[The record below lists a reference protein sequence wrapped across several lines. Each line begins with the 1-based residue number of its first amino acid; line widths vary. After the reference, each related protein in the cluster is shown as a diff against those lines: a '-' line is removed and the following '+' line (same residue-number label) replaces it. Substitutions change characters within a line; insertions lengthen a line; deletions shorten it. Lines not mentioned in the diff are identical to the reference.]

1 MATENRL
8 PKIKFC
14 GLTRT
19 ADVTAA
25 IECGA
30 DAIGLNFYKP
40 SPRYVSP
47 ETARELSIVADQR
60 VLRVGVFVNASPM
73 EVDAVLAICPLDCI
87 QLHGDETPEW
97 IDETSDFPLLQSIY
111 FIKAIAWRGKVEDR
125 ETVIAWTHKRH
136 PRLLGLLVDAYD
148 PVERGGT
155 GRTARWNLLFPR
167 PKELRNTNIL
177 LAGGLTPENISQ
189 AIQIAKPDGVDI
201 ASGIESAP
209 GMKDHSKMRAIAEVS
224 KRMLLNP
231 SLTRRVMDNPD

>member
-1 MATENRL
+1 MATEIRL

-19 ADVTAA
+19 EDVVAA

-47 ETARELSIVADQR
+47 ETARGLSQAAENL
-60 VLRVGVFVNASPM
+60 VLRVGVFVNASPI

-97 IDETSDFPLLQSIY
+97 IDFAAVIPSLKSML
-111 FIKAIAWRGKVEDR
+111 FIKAVAWRDMEEDR
-125 ETVIAWTHKRH
+125 QKVLSWTRSRH

-148 PVERGGT
+148 PVQRGGT
-155 GRTARWNLLFPR
+155 GKMARWDLLFPR
-167 PKELRNTNIL
+167 PEEFRNTTIL
-177 LAGGLTPENISQ
+177 LAGGLTPENILQ
-189 AIQIAKPDGVDI
+189 AIEIARPDGVDI

-209 GMKDHSKMRAIAEVS
+209 GLKDHSKMQVIAEVARKMICKIS
-224 KRMLLNP
+224 
-231 SLTRRVMDNPD
+231 

>member
-1 MATENRL
+1 MATENRF

-60 VLRVGVFVNASPM
+60 VMRVGVFVNASPM

-97 IDETSDFPLLQSIY
+97 IDEASYFPLLQSIF
-111 FIKAIAWRGKVEDR
+111 FIKAIAWRGTVADQEK
-125 ETVIAWTHKRH
+125 VIAWTHNH
-136 PRLLGLLVDAYD
+136 YPRLLGMLVDAYD

-155 GRTARWNLLFPR
+155 GKTARWDLLFPR
-167 PKELRNTNIL
+167 PKEFRNATIL
-177 LAGGLTPENISQ
+177 LAGGLTPENISR
-189 AIQIAKPDGVDI
+189 AIQTAKPDGVDI

-209 GMKDHSKMRAIAEVS
+209 GMKDYSKMRAIAEVS
-224 KRMLLNP
+224 KRML
-231 SLTRRVMDNPD
+231 

>member
-1 MATENRL
+1 MATEIRL

-19 ADVTAA
+19 EDVVAA

-47 ETARELSIVADQR
+47 ETARGLSHAAENL
-60 VLRVGVFVNASPM
+60 VLRVGVFVNASPT
-73 EVDAVLAICPLDCI
+73 EVDAVLAVCQLDCI

-97 IDETSDFPLLQSIY
+97 IDSAEVFPSLKSLL
-111 FIKAIAWRGKVEDR
+111 FIKAVCWRDIEEDR
-125 ETVIAWTHKRH
+125 QKVLAWTRRNH
-136 PRLLGLLVDAYD
+136 PRLLGFLVDAYD
-148 PVERGGT
+148 PVQRGGT
-155 GRTARWNLLFPR
+155 GKIARWDLLFPR
-167 PKELRNTNIL
+167 PEELRNTSIL

-189 AIQIAKPDGVDI
+189 AIEIAKPDGLDF

-209 GMKDHSKMRAIAEVS
+209 GIKDHSKMRAIAENV
-224 KRMLLNP
+224 RELL
-231 SLTRRVMDNPD
+231 RE

>member
-1 MATENRL
+1 MATEIRL

-19 ADVTAA
+19 EDVVAA

-47 ETARELSIVADQR
+47 ETARGLSHAAEKL
-60 VLRVGVFVNASPM
+60 VLRVGVFVNASPT

-97 IDETSDFPLLQSIY
+97 IDDAKVIPSLTSIL
-111 FIKAIAWRGKVEDR
+111 FIKAIAWRDLEEDR
-125 ETVIAWTHKRH
+125 QKVLTWTRRNH
-136 PRLLGLLVDAYD
+136 PRFLGLLVDAYD
-148 PVERGGT
+148 PVQRGGT
-155 GRTARWNLLFPR
+155 GKMARWDLLFPR
-167 PKELRNTNIL
+167 PEIFRNTSIL

-189 AIQIAKPDGVDI
+189 AMEIAKPDGVDF

-209 GMKDHSKMRAIAEVS
+209 GIKDHLKMQVIAAVARNCFA
-224 KRMLLNP
+224 KIHR
-231 SLTRRVMDNPD
+231 TGR

>member
-1 MATENRL
+1 MAIEFRL

-19 ADVTAA
+19 ADVAAA

-47 ETARELSIVADQR
+47 EVACGLSLVADKLA
-60 VLRVGVFVNASPM
+60 LRVGVFVNASPL

-97 IDETSDFPLLQSIY
+97 LDQASAIPSLNSVS
-111 FIKAIAWRGKVEDR
+111 FIKAVAWCDQDEDR
-125 ETVIAWTHKRH
+125 KSVFKWTEKKHS
-136 PRLLGLLVDAYD
+136 RLLGLLVDAYD
-148 PVERGGT
+148 PVQRGGT
-155 GRTARWNLLFPR
+155 GKTARWDLLFPR
-167 PKELRNTNIL
+167 PEELRNTTIL
-177 LAGGLTPENISQ
+177 LAGGLTPENISK
-189 AIQIAKPDGVDI
+189 AMETAKPDGVDI

-209 GMKDHSKMRAIAEVS
+209 GIKDHSKMRAIAEIANQIF
-224 KRMLLNP
+224 RELP
-231 SLTRRVMDNPD
+231 

>member
-1 MATENRL
+1 MAREIRL

-19 ADVTAA
+19 ADVSAA

-47 ETARELSIVADQR
+47 EVASGLSLVADKL
-60 VLRVGVFVNASPM
+60 VMRVGVFVNASPL

-97 IDETSDFPLLQSIY
+97 IDEALAIPSLNSVRFL
-111 FIKAIAWRGKVEDR
+111 KAVAWRDQAEDR
-125 ETVIAWTHKRH
+125 KSVLAWTSKKHS
-136 PRLLGLLVDAYD
+136 RLLGLLVDAFD
-148 PVERGGT
+148 PVQRGGT
-155 GRTARWNLLFPR
+155 GKTARWDLLFPR
-167 PKELRNTNIL
+167 PIELRNTPIL
-177 LAGGLTPENISQ
+177 LAGGLTPENISK
-189 AIQIAKPDGVDI
+189 AITTAKPDGVDI

-209 GMKDHSKMRAIAEVS
+209 GIKDHSKMRAIAEIARQS
-224 KRMLLNP
+224 FREG
-231 SLTRRVMDNPD
+231 S

>member
-1 MATENRL
+1 MATEIRL

-19 ADVTAA
+19 EDVIAA

-47 ETARELSIVADQR
+47 ENARGLSQAAEKL
-60 VLRVGVFVNASPM
+60 VLRVGVFVNASPV
-73 EVDAVLAICPLDCI
+73 EVDAVLAICQLDCI

-97 IDETSDFPLLQSIY
+97 IDSAAVIPSLKSIS
-111 FIKAIAWRGKVEDR
+111 FIKSVTWRDMEEDR
-125 ETVIAWTHKRH
+125 QKVLAWTRRH
-136 PRLLGLLVDAYD
+136 NPRLLGLLVDAYD
-148 PVERGGT
+148 PVQRGGT
-155 GRTARWNLLFPR
+155 GKMARWDLLFPR
-167 PKELRNTNIL
+167 PAELRNTTIL

-189 AIQIAKPDGVDI
+189 AIEIAKPDWVDI

-209 GMKDHSKMRAIAEVS
+209 GLKDHSKMQVIAEVAR
-224 KRMLLNP
+224 KMMHKIP
-231 SLTRRVMDNPD
+231 